1 MLFNSYSFLIF
12 LPIVLVLYLVI
23 PKKFRWLLLLIA
35 SYYFYM
41 SWNATY
47 ALLIAL
53 STIITYFSGIFIDNA
68 NTKKEKN

>member
-53 STIITYFSGIFIDNA
+53 STFSGIFIDNA